1 MSEPSHDGS
10 PFQGSHDVPPDGV
23 DPLGVPRG
31 DTGRNAFILTSAVTV
46 ALLALIFTLGWVV
59 FHQLVPG

>member
-1 MSEPSHDGS
+1 MGEPSHPRQPSRGPD
-10 PFQGSHDVPPDGV
+10 DLPDGI

-31 DTGRNAFILTSAVTV
+31 DTGRNAFILAGAGTV
-46 ALLALIFTLGWVV
+46 ALLALIFTLGWIV